1 MVLLSEIT
9 IAVIFS
15 TFQLW
20 KVERKQSKQRK
31 QNSVNKVKNQRDRE
45 RKQFFIGKHKMVIA
59 EEKRMN
65 KVVNSTVN
73 CIRYYTY
80 LISH

>member
-1 MVLLSEIT
+1 M
-9 IAVIFS
+9 
-15 TFQLW
+15 
-20 KVERKQSKQRK
+20 
-31 QNSVNKVKNQRDRE
+31 KNQRDRE
-45 RKQFFIGKHKMVIA
+45 RKQLFIGKHKMVIA

-73 CIRYYTY
+73 CIRYYMY